1 MWKEYATPRS
11 PPCSSTTTHDNYP
24 DQGCAGHVMHVLYNV
39 EEVSLSLQ
47 FSQSKKQLLQQREVI
62 EV

>member
-1 MWKEYATPRS
+1 MSKEYASPRS
-11 PPCSSTTTHDNYP
+11 SPRSSTTTHDNYP
-24 DQGCAGHVMHVLYNV
+24 DQGCAGHVMHALCDV

>member
-1 MWKEYATPRS
+1 
-11 PPCSSTTTHDNYP
+11 
-24 DQGCAGHVMHVLYNV
+24 MHVLYNV